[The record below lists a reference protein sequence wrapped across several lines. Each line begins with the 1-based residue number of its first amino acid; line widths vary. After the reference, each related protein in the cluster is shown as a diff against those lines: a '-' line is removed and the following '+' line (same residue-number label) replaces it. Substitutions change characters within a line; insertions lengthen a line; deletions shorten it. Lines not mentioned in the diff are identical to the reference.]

1 MKSKLL
7 LLDLGIC
14 TVWML
19 SLLGG
24 RHGWYYPAF
33 AFAMLGLLMRI
44 VVSPS
49 PCTIVRSVPGC
60 RSVCLAC

>member
-14 TVWML
+14 SVWML

-24 RHGWYYPAF
+24 RHGWFYPAF

-44 VVSPS
+44 FVSFSLCYREKRVWLPL
-49 PCTIVRSVPGC
+49 
-60 RSVCLAC
+60 CLFVTT